1 MRSDILT
8 FTVEEWNSKSWCDIE
23 EIMKKRIPVLI
34 TKVDV
39 MEDDV
44 IKMSKSKIDKR
55 EINLKFLV
63 CFLIYF

>member
-8 FTVEEWNSKSWCDIE
+8 FTVEEWNSKSWCNIE